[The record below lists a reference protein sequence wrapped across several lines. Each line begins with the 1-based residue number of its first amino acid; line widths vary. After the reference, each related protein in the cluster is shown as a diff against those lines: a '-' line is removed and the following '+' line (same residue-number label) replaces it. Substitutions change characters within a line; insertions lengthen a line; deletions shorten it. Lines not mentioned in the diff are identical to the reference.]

1 MRSPPVHNLAPMDPT
16 LTELLQLL
24 DLERIEENAFRGY
37 HAPGSEG
44 RVFGGQI
51 MAQALMAAGRTLAP
65 TLGVHSLHGYFLR
78 PGDSRVPVLF
88 SVDRIRDGRSFATR
102 RVVAIQRGAAIFE
115 MSASFQVQE
124 NGLTHQAR
132 ALRLTP
138 PTDIPAAL
146 LGGAFVSVMENWKWL
161 HDGTPKP
168 PHKRVWFRANGTLGV
183 DPLLHACLLTYQ
195 SDSDLMSTARLPHA
209 PLDRSRLQRA
219 SLDHALWFHRPARLD
234 EWLLYDLD
242 SPSAAHARGYSRGEL
257 YTADG
262 TLVASAMQESLLR
275 KT

>member
-1 MRSPPVHNLAPMDPT
+1 MDPT
-16 LTELLQLL
+16 LPELLRIL
-24 DLERIEENAFRGY
+24 DLEPIEDNAFRGY
-37 HAPGSEG
+37 HPPRTEG

-51 MAQALMAAGRTLAP
+51 MAQALMAAGRTLHK
-65 TLGVHSLHGYFLR
+65 TLHVHSLHGYFLR
-78 PGDSRVPVLF
+78 PGDGTTPVLF
-88 SVDRIRDGRSFATR
+88 SVDRIREGRSFSTR

-115 MSASFQVQE
+115 MSASFQIHE
-124 NGLTHQAR
+124 EGLSHQAR
-132 ALRLTP
+132 RPHLSP
-138 PTDIPAAL
+138 PTHIPPSL
-146 LGGAFVSVMENWKWL
+146 LGGAFICVMENWRQM

-168 PHKRVWFRANGTLGV
+168 PYKRVWFRTSEPLGA

-209 PLDRSRLQRA
+209 PIDRARLQRA

-242 SPSAAHARGYSRGEL
+242 SPSAAQARGYSRGEL
-257 YTADG
+257 YQADG
-262 TLVASAMQESLLR
+262 TLVASAMQESLMR